1 MKKYQTFTE
10 YLQDI
15 HGKQYQGF
23 DDEMPDD
30 WEHWLSELSVD
41 ELIDYADDFAIKQA
55 RITSENIIERI
66 SLELKKEGVNL

>member
-15 HGKQYQGF
+15 HGKQYQGL

-41 ELIDYADDFAIKQA
+41 ELIDYADNFAIKQA
-55 RITSENIIERI
+55 RTASENLIERI
-66 SLELKKEGVNL
+66 AGGLKREGFKL